1 MPHRLLPFPRALTT
15 TFFSALLTAAVGAG
29 GCTTTTVV
37 KNDGTSGAAP
47 AGQER
52 RESIPCKSGDTTLPI
67 EAFDISSDEATGAAC
82 NVGNVLDDDGSFAA
96 LDWQGGGTHKLDG
109 RDVTGCLA
117 AEFGDD
123 ITLSSLSMKMRPVG
137 TGCGHACTPGDEGC
151 GSGWKVSI
159 FAGPSIAKLGFLQ
172 QLSLT
177 TGDFFEYRIAVYDR
191 FKAKFIAICREPT
204 PAEGDDVAIDSIYG
218 FCR

>member
-1 MPHRLLPFPRALTT
+1 MLCSTLVFVA
-15 TFFSALLTAAVGAG
+15 AG
-29 GCTTTTVV
+29 GCSTTTIV
-37 KNDGTSGAAP
+37 KKDGTSGGAP

-52 RESIPCKSGDTTLPI
+52 RESVPCKGGDTTYPI
-67 EAFDISSDEATGAAC
+67 EAFDISSDEASGSAC
-82 NVGNVLDDDGSFAA
+82 NVGNVLDEDGSFAA
-96 LDWQGGGTHKLDG
+96 LDWPGSGTHKLAG

-123 ITLSSLSMKMRPVG
+123 ITLSSLSMRMRPVG
-137 TGCGHACTPGDEGC
+137 TGCGHACTPGDDGC

-159 FAGPSIAKLGFLQ
+159 FAGPSIEELDFLQ

-177 TGDFFEYRIAVYDR
+177 TADFFEYRIAVYDR

-204 PAEGDDVAIDSIYG
+204 PAEGDDIAIDSVYG